1 MSGVDGIMIRGLRN
15 RQEEDGDGRHD
26 QTRASCVFHDS
37 LVFHF
42 VTPSRTGL
50 HAGHGEPTNDI
61 VPYPAAITPATLR
74 IVSTPMLKPP
84 RTLSAPGADRQDQ
97 MFHPATSNKGL
108 LWNNPHIFNLG
119 KHIATHGKGV
129 LDNLATGN
137 AEAHVPKRRWSRS
150 QGWGWTCLIRRHCG
164 HASLKIQEFGL
175 LSLDAS
181 VWENNAAS
189 HLVQTAAKAAST
201 LSCRAQITQGPQS
214 RQPGYGG
221 NPWEQLQG
229 Y

>member
-1 MSGVDGIMIRGLRN
+1 
-15 RQEEDGDGRHD
+15 
-26 QTRASCVFHDS
+26 
-37 LVFHF
+37 
-42 VTPSRTGL
+42 
-50 HAGHGEPTNDI
+50 
-61 VPYPAAITPATLR
+61 
-74 IVSTPMLKPP
+74 MLKPP

-97 MFHPATSNKGL
+97 MFHPATNNKGL